1 MAKYLV
7 IGAGG
12 FVASHLV
19 RYLLSQG
26 EDISG
31 TVRWNEDLSR
41 LSDLEIKTLP
51 MDLIDLS
58 ACIRVMEEVE
68 PDFVIHLAAQSF
80 VSDSLMNPVATV
92 MINVVGSTNLLES
105 IRITRQD
112 PVIYIA
118 SSSEV
123 YGNVTEDEIPIKETN
138 QFRPANPYAASKV
151 GVDAMSQ
158 VYFRYFGLKVIRT
171 RWFSHLGVGRT
182 MMSAENSFAKQIALI
197 EAGLQ
202 EPVVSVGNLKS
213 VRTIA
218 DVRDAVRGIYLTVQ
232 KCMPG
237 EVYNIGGNT
246 VKSIGEVLDYL
257 ISLSPVKDKIAI
269 KIDPAL
275 LRKADVMLQIPDI
288 SKFVEATQ
296 WKPMIPYEKTMADL
310 LLFWRY
316 KVGQKKPDLLL

>member
-12 FVASHLV
+12 FVASHLI

-26 EDISG
+26 EDITG

-41 LSDLEIKTLP
+41 LEGLEIKTLP

-80 VSDSLMNPVATV
+80 VSDSLMNPIATV
-92 MINVVGSTNLLES
+92 MINVVGTTNLLES
-105 IRITRQD
+105 IRLTRQD
-112 PVIYIA
+112 PVIYVA

-123 YGNVTEDEIPIKETN
+123 YGNVSEDEIPIKETN

-151 GVDAMSQ
+151 GVDAMAQ

-182 MMSAENSFAKQIALI
+182 MMSAENSFARQIALI

-218 DVRDAVRGIYLTVQ
+218 DVRDAVRGIYLAVQ
-232 KCMPG
+232 KCVPG
-237 EVYNIGGNT
+237 EVYNIGGET
-246 VKSIGEVLDYL
+246 VKTIGEVLDYL
-257 ISLSPVKDKIAI
+257 ISLSPARDKITI
-269 KIDPAL
+269 RVDPSL
-275 LRKADVMLQIPDI
+275 LRKADVTLQIPDI
-288 SKFVEATQ
+288 SRFAEATN
-296 WKPMIPYEKTMADL
+296 WKPEISFETTMADL
-310 LLFWRY
+310 LNFWRQR
-316 KVGQKKPDLLL
+316 VSNV